1 MNLAFAKWPKEKTFV
16 AAMFLLLTASLLLR
30 HSAGFNWDFAVYEL
44 GGEWLCG
51 KGAYFEWTRPPM
63 ASVIMCPLTLAGR
76 AAAEYGLILF
86 SMSLLVFSLWKLSKK
101 EGIRSP
107 EFLSLVLLTPFF
119 FFQAM
124 SNGTEALATG
134 FLALSLYLWPRPLAG
149 AAFAA
154 AVLSRYTFIVF
165 APMFLFA
172 GGLSARKAGLSILV
186 FLLSLSPWLAFN
198 FAMKGDPLFSLK
210 DSFALNVAQRGYFDG
225 PAAPADFLLATG
237 FLLPALAVGIVSALR
252 GIGNGVVLSKLKPHL
267 PWFAWLLIAIFIY
280 ATTPFKD
287 SRYLFPI
294 VVPVAYFALQGINS
308 IKKESLGHI
317 FLAASLA
324 TNIFL
329 LPLYPTQLEDPAP
342 FREAAASLVGEA
354 CPVASNMWVYLNYFG
369 ISTEPIHWRPLME
382 ARLAEGYVA
391 AVYTK
396 AVDFPDYSYLLEKNL
411 SSRKVGDFIIL
422 RSRPDCDS
430 PRPASYAFSYTEE
443 LARLEV
449 LLR

>member
-1 MNLAFAKWPKEKTFV
+1 
-16 AAMFLLLTASLLLR
+16 
-30 HSAGFNWDFAVYEL
+30 
-44 GGEWLCG
+44 
-51 KGAYFEWTRPPM
+51 
-63 ASVIMCPLTLAGR
+63 
-76 AAAEYGLILF
+76 
-86 SMSLLVFSLWKLSKK
+86 
-101 EGIRSP
+101 
-107 EFLSLVLLTPFF
+107 
-119 FFQAM
+119 
-124 SNGTEALATG
+124 
-134 FLALSLYLWPRPLAG
+134 
-149 AAFAA
+149 
-154 AVLSRYTFIVF
+154 
-165 APMFLFA
+165 
-172 GGLSARKAGLSILV
+172 
-186 FLLSLSPWLAFN
+186 
-198 FAMKGDPLFSLK
+198 
-210 DSFALNVAQRGYFDG
+210 
-225 PAAPADFLLATG
+225 
-237 FLLPALAVGIVSALR
+237 
-252 GIGNGVVLSKLKPHL
+252 
-267 PWFAWLLIAIFIY
+267 
-280 ATTPFKD
+280 
-287 SRYLFPI
+287 
-294 VVPVAYFALQGINS
+294 
-308 IKKESLGHI
+308 
-317 FLAASLA
+317 LA